1 LRGGKVMGIFGKD
14 RPEGIKVVLID
25 DEKELVAAIKGFLEP
40 RNFLVKC
47 AYDGISGLKIIREE
61 NPDIVVLDIMM
72 PEMDGRD
79 VLLELKKDENTKN
92 IPVIM
97 LTARDEQFEI
107 DYGIEL
113 GANAYLTK
121 PYRARQLLEQIDNIL
136 NL

>member
-1 LRGGKVMGIFGKD
+1 MGIFGKD